1 MSLGKAVNG
10 VGKACFVLLAW
21 NSLRV
26 DWWSQL
32 RGCERYGHFIY
43 LAIAGLVEEWVL
55 APSIKLATV
64 YIRRG
69 GRQSSVVVS
78 I

>member
-1 MSLGKAVNG
+1 M
-10 VGKACFVLLAW
+10 
-21 NSLRV
+21 
-26 DWWSQL
+26 DWWSRL

-43 LAIAGLVEEWVL
+43 LAFAGLVEEWVL
-55 APSIKLATV
+55 APSIIKLATV